1 MDQRYG
7 TDPSRR
13 YGTGVWNRCGP
24 GACSGP
30 PILTCP
36 HFDNIVSDISSG
48 SVYGMCFLTFYSGIL
63 SDILFGHY
71 FLAFYLASFLTS
83 FLASI
88 LTFLAF
94 FLIIYLASIL
104 TFFPASL
111 LALYHF
117 IWHSIWHPLA
127 YLLTLFLAF
136 CLVYL
141 RRFFVVEVWRRILP
155 SRACSWGP
163 AEEGGRGGWGRGGP
177 DDIKSNPHLTGGEQ
191 YPGCIGEKNNNPS
204 KTCPPTDSHSGIW
217 YQQWKN
223 MGWLRQD

>member
-1 MDQRYG
+1 MERILQGGMERG
-7 TDPSRR
+7 

-83 FLASI
+83 YLASFLASI

-117 IWHSIWHPLA
+117 IWHSI
-127 YLLTLFLAF
+127 
-136 CLVYL
+136 
-141 RRFFVVEVWRRILP
+141 
-155 SRACSWGP
+155 
-163 AEEGGRGGWGRGGP
+163 
-177 DDIKSNPHLTGGEQ
+177 
-191 YPGCIGEKNNNPS
+191 
-204 KTCPPTDSHSGIW
+204 
-217 YQQWKN
+217 
-223 MGWLRQD
+223 

>member
-1 MDQRYG
+1 MFFWR
-7 TDPSRR
+7 S
-13 YGTGVWNRCGP
+13 
-24 GACSGP
+24 
-30 PILTCP
+30 ILA
-36 HFDNIVSDISSG
+36 F
-48 SVYGMCFLTFYSGIL
+48 FLTFYS
-63 SDILFGHY
+63 DIIFWHSIWHLFWHPIWHP
-71 FLAFYLASFLTS
+71 

-117 IWHSIWHPLA
+117 IWHSIWHSLA

-141 RRFFVVEVWRRILP
+141 RRFFVVEVWRRILR

-163 AEEGGRGGWGRGGP
+163 AEEGGRGGGGRGGP
-177 DDIKSNPHLTGGEQ
+177 DDIKSNNPHLTGGEQ
-191 YPGCIGEKNNNPS
+191 YPGCIGKKNNNPS
-204 KTCPPTDSHSGIW
+204 KTCPPTE
-217 YQQWKN
+217 KN
-223 MGWLRQD
+223 TRRYDISNEKTMGWLRQD